1 MYFISLQLTQLR
13 SDVAYESYKTHRR
26 GPSPIEAANFSEP
39 TRVGIA
45 AVQRA
50 TFQSIASMQVH
61 FTYLSHEKF
70 QLKSIV

>member
-1 MYFISLQLTQLR
+1 MQLR

-50 TFQSIASMQVH
+50 TFQSIASMQV
-61 FTYLSHEKF
+61 F
-70 QLKSIV
+70 QLSITRETSAEVCVV

>member
-1 MYFISLQLTQLR
+1 MYFIPLQLTQLC
-13 SDVAYESYKTHRR
+13 SDVAYDSYKTHRR

-39 TRVGIA
+39 TRIGIA

-61 FTYLSHEKF
+61 FNYLSREKL
-70 QLKSIV
+70 QLKSVV

>member
-1 MYFISLQLTQLR
+1 MQLR

-45 AVQRA
+45 AIQRA
-50 TFQSIASMQVH
+50 TFQSIASMQV
-61 FTYLSHEKF
+61 
-70 QLKSIV
+70 